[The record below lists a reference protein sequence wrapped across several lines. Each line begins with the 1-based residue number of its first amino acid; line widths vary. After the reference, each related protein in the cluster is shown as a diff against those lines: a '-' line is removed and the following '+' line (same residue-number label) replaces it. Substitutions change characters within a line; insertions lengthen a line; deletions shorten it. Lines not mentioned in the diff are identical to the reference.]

1 MANDA
6 FKERRET
13 ERIRCRISFKHET
26 YDPRTKAL
34 LIKEAVA
41 TNLSSQGLFFE
52 TDEMLPLGSK
62 IKMHLV
68 VPYLDKEMN
77 VDTRVVRIEEI
88 DAGTKFGVGV
98 VFAEITDDDK
108 FDIVQRV
115 EQMDITRLLD
125 VARQNGASDLHLT
138 CEYPPTIR
146 ANGKLILF
154 DMEKLNAEN
163 LKRILYA
170 IMTDDQIARF
180 EKEKELDFGFSAT
193 PQSRFRVNIHQ
204 QRGNVEA
211 TFRAI
216 TSNVP
221 SIADL
226 GLPPVVETLA
236 RMKEGIVIVAGPT
249 GSGKTT
255 TLASMINLINH
266 ESKSVIIC
274 LERPIEYLHK
284 NIKSIIKQR
293 EVGVDTHSFS
303 AALKSSMRQ
312 DPNVIMVGEM
322 EDPETIKTA
331 IIAAETG
338 YLVLTS
344 LHAPNTIQALDRLV
358 SNFPI
363 EYKGHILAQLS
374 RCIKGIVTQLL
385 LPRKNGKGRVVA
397 AEVAIVNDAV
407 RRVIRDD
414 DMIQF
419 TNIIQTGSVYK
430 MQSMHD
436 SIQKL
441 YQNNTI
447 DKETAERFSAEFQ
460 KPTYT
465 HSK

>member
-1 MANDA
+1 MTNDA
-6 FKERRET
+6 FKEKRET
-13 ERIRCRISFKHET
+13 KRIRCRISFKHERFDT
-26 YDPRTKAL
+26 RTKTP

-41 TNLSSQGLFFE
+41 KNLSSQGLFFE

-62 IKMHLV
+62 IKMRLV
-68 VPYLDKEMN
+68 VPYLDKEIN
-77 VDTRVVRIEEI
+77 VDARIVRIEEI
-88 DAGTKFGVGV
+88 EAGTKFGVGV
-98 VFAEITDDDK
+98 LFVEIADDDRY
-108 FDIVQRV
+108 DIIQRI
-115 EQMDITRLLD
+115 EQMDITKLLD
-125 VARQNGASDLHLT
+125 AARQNGASDLHLT

-146 ANGKLILF
+146 VNGKLVLF

-180 EKEKELDFGFSAT
+180 EKEKELDFGFSST
-193 PQSRFRVNIHQ
+193 PQNRFRVNIHQ

-216 TSNVP
+216 TSRVP
-221 SIADL
+221 SIIDL
-226 GLPPVVETLA
+226 GLPPIVETLA
-236 RMKEGIVIVAGPT
+236 RIKEGIIVVAGPT

-266 ESKSVIIC
+266 ERKSVIIC
-274 LERPIEYLHK
+274 LERPIEYLHE

-293 EVGVDTHSFS
+293 EVGIDTHSFS

-322 EDPETIKTA
+322 EDPETVKTA
-331 IIAAETG
+331 ILAAETG

-358 SNFPI
+358 STFPI
-363 EYKGHILAQLS
+363 EYKKHVLSQLS

-385 LPRKNGKGRVVA
+385 LPRKDGKGRVVA

-414 DMIQF
+414 DMLQL
-419 TNIIQTGSVYK
+419 TNIIQTGSLYK

-436 SIQKL
+436 SILRL
-441 YQNNTI
+441 YQTNII
-447 DKETAERFSAEFQ
+447 DKETAETFSTEFQ
-460 KPTYT
+460 KATYA
-465 HSK
+465 